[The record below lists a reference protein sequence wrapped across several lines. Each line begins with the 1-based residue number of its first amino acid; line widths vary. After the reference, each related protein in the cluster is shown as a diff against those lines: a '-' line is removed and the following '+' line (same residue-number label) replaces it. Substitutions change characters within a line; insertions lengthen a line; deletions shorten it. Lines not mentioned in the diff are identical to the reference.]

1 MSGSL
6 VEVAREVARGTELKV
21 ALGTPV
27 LGIVLRVGHDHS
39 RMERRVFGQKSR
51 G

>member
-6 VEVAREVARGTELKV
+6 VEVTGEIARGTELKV
-21 ALGTPV
+21 ALYAPV
-27 LGIVLRVGHDHS
+27 LAIILRVLHHHS
-39 RMERRVFGQKSR
+39 RMHG